1 VDDGRHLRKNSDG
14 MLQPGPSLPCQAR
27 ERTPE
32 LNSGWGGSIRAIRAV
47 PLKRNRDFRG
57 LKRGAC
63 PRFTTVLTRSG
74 L

>member
-1 VDDGRHLRKNSDG
+1 VDDGRHLRKNPDG

-27 ERTPE
+27 EQTPE
-32 LNSGWGGSIRAIRAV
+32 LNSGWGPIRAV
-47 PLKRNRDFRG
+47 PSKRNRDFRG